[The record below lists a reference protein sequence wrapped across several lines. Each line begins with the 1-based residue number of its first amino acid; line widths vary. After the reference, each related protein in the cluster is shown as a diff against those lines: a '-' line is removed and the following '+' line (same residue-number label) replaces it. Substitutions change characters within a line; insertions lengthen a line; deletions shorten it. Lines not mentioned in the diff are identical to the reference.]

1 MSNYSP
7 QNIMFNKTSTYQFL
21 FNVFYN
27 SFKVLLLSRLPSIYE
42 EFYHTV
48 NNADHEKD
56 LRWWSNTHG
65 VNMAMAW
72 PQFEVRITKY
82 SVFTV
87 HVLYRNQVNTVYI
100 EILKIGQKLSL
111 ISFTKLFLMR
121 NINKNIN
128 NCYMKVIPKIQNLK
142 ISLKV
147 KFFKRLPF

>member
-1 MSNYSP
+1 M
-7 QNIMFNKTSTYQFL
+7 
-21 FNVFYN
+21 
-27 SFKVLLLSRLPSIYE
+27 SFKICFEVPFIFRLPSIYE

-87 HVLYRNQVNTVYI
+87 HALYRNSVNTVYI

-111 ISFTKLFLMR
+111 ISF
-121 NINKNIN
+121 KNF
-128 NCYMKVIPKIQNLK
+128 
-142 ISLKV
+142 S
-147 KFFKRLPF
+147 